1 MSISDLSIVSGG
13 WSVAD
18 VDLSK
23 LVGFVI
29 AVNDSGVLVPRCDAI
44 VSMDR
49 LWTEHR
55 WSKLFEMGRS
65 TWLRRS
71 AIQNIPPI
79 DRTMATWLNVFEC
92 DHESSVFSDDPTR
105 LNGTNS
111 GACALN
117 LAYLLKPRRLFL
129 LGFDMNRSPK
139 GRPYW
144 YEPYPWANQNGGTG
158 NKRYKEWASQF
169 EQAAASFRSVGTE
182 VFNVSPRSAIDVFQK
197 ITPKKYAEEFS
208 A

>member
-1 MSISDLSIVSGG
+1 MSGDITIVGGG
-13 WSVAD
+13 WSVSD
-18 VDLSK
+18 IDLKK
-23 LVGFVI
+23 LVGFVL
-29 AVNDSGVLVPRCDAI
+29 AVNDSAMLLPRFDSI

-55 WSKLFEMGRS
+55 WPSLMKMARS

-71 AIQNIPPI
+71 AVQNILPTE
-79 DRTMATWLNVFEC
+79 RTAATWLNVFEC
-92 DHESSVFSDDPTR
+92 DNETNVFSDDATR

-117 LAYLLKPRRLFL
+117 LAYLLRPRRVFL

-158 NKRYKEWASQF
+158 AKRYREWAAQF
-169 EQAAASFRSVGTE
+169 EENAAAFRSVGIE
-182 VFNVSPRSAIDVFQK
+182 VFNVSPRSSIDVFQK
-197 ITPKKYAEEFS
+197 ITPKEYAQEFS

>member
-1 MSISDLSIVSGG
+1 MRSDITIVSGG

-18 VDLSK
+18 IDLTK

-29 AVNDSGVLVPRCDAI
+29 AVNDSGLLVPRADAV

-55 WSKLFEMGRS
+55 WPKLMELGRK

-71 AIQNIPPI
+71 AVQNIPKI
-79 DRTMATWLNVFEC
+79 DLNSATWLTVFEC
-92 DHESSVFSDDPTR
+92 NNETNDFSDEPSR

-144 YEPYPWANQNGGTG
+144 YEPYPWANQNGGTS
-158 NKRYKEWASQF
+158 NKRYREWAAQF
-169 EQAAASFRSVGTE
+169 EQCAVSFRSTGTE
-182 VFNVSPRSAIDVFQK
+182 VLNVSPRSAIDVFPK
-197 ITPKKYAEEFS
+197 ITPKQYAQEFI

>member
-1 MSISDLSIVSGG
+1 MSVGDLTIVSGG
-13 WSVAD
+13 WSVSD
-18 VDLSK
+18 VDLRK

-29 AVNDSGVLVPRCDAI
+29 AVNDSGILVPRCDAI

-55 WSKLFEMGRS
+55 WPKLTELRRG

-71 AIQNIPPI
+71 AVQNISEI
-79 DRTMATWLNVFEC
+79 ERAASSWLNVFEC
-92 DHESSVFSDDPTR
+92 DHETNDFSDDPTR

-117 LAYLLKPRRLFL
+117 LAYRLKPRRLFL
-129 LGFDMNRSPK
+129 LGYDMNRSPK
-139 GRPYW
+139 GKPYW
-144 YEPYPWANQNGGTG
+144 YPPYSWANQSGGTS
-158 NKRYKEWASQF
+158 NKRYREWSAQF
-169 EQAAASFRSVGTE
+169 ERAAISFRSIGTE
-182 VFNVSPRSAIDVFQK
+182 VFNVSPRSAIDVFPK
-197 ITPKKYAEEFS
+197 ITPQQYEEEFS

>member
-1 MSISDLSIVSGG
+1 MNVSDITIVGGG
-13 WSVAD
+13 WSVANI
-18 VDLSK
+18 DLSK

-29 AVNDSGVLVPRCDAI
+29 AVNDSAVLLPRFDSI

-55 WSKLFEMGRS
+55 WQALLDMKRE

-71 AIQNIPPI
+71 AVQNISQA
-79 DRTMATWLNVFEC
+79 DRVTATWLNVFEC
-92 DHESSVFSDDPTR
+92 DNETNAFSDDATR

-129 LGFDMNRSPK
+129 LGFDMNRSSK

-144 YEPYPWANQNGGTG
+144 YPPYPWANQNGGTG
-158 NKRYKEWASQF
+158 AKRYKEWAGQF
-169 EQAAASFRSVGTE
+169 EENAAAFRSAGVE
-182 VFNVSPRSAIDVFQK
+182 VFNVSPGSAIDVFQK
-197 ITPKKYAEEFS
+197 ITPKQYAEEF
-208 A
+208 AA